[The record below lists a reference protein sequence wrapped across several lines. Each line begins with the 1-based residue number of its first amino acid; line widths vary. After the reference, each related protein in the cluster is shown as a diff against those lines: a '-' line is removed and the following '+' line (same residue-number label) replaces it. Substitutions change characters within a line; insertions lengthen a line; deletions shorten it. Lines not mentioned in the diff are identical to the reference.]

1 MNEILL
7 HHLAV
12 ISTDLERSLAFYSG
26 LFGFKQMHRPNLS
39 TSGAW
44 LACGAHEIHI
54 IVHPKGSFR
63 QSARIDH
70 ADSHFALRV
79 DNFEA
84 FFAKLVSLGFSEDA
98 AEGDPKRMLVNR
110 ASPVGYPQIYLLDP
124 DLNIIEVNA
133 AA

>member
-1 MNEILL
+1 MTEIVL

-12 ISTDLERSLAFYSG
+12 ITSDLERSLAFYAG
-26 LFGFKQMHRPNLS
+26 LFGFKQMHRPKLS

-44 LACGAHEIHI
+44 LACGGQEIHL
-54 IVHPKGSFR
+54 IVHPAGSFR
-63 QSARIDH
+63 QSSLIDH

-79 DNFEA
+79 NDFEA
-84 FFAKLVSLGFSEDA
+84 FFAKLTRGGFSESA
-98 AEGDPKRMLVNR
+98 VEGDPKRMLVNR

-124 DLNIIEVNA
+124 DRNIIEINA